1 VQWVDIMAREQATVL
16 TCVPCDVICAA
27 AHTPWLLFTS
37 CCIFK
42 VDVCGFRSPAGFG
55 PKLGFDF
62 LCGRQTRIV
71 HPDFRAHKERQW
83 TQMDSIK
90 CRMFS

>member
-1 VQWVDIMAREQATVL
+1 MQWVDIMAREHATVL

-37 CCIFK
+37 RCIFK

-55 PKLGFDF
+55 PKRGFDF
-62 LCGRQTRIV
+62 LCGRQTRMV
-71 HPDFRAHKERQW
+71 HPVFPGSQAERVNSSGQH
-83 TQMDSIK
+83 
-90 CRMFS
+90 